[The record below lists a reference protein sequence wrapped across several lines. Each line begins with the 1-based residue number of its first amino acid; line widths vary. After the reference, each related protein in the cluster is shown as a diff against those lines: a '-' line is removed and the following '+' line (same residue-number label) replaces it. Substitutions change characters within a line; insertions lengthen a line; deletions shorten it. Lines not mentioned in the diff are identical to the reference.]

1 MFLDWKE
8 RVTVGLLHGLWGMS
22 QGFAAF
28 MTHTLDFISILLLFF
43 NPSPLPFTEERTHE
57 TNYCTVVQPLESMR
71 EYEGA
76 TRSRLV
82 RPSMRGYAEGG
93 VPPVMRMSHPPQG
106 CRASDIT
113 AALLEEQSNS
123 PTSFL
128 IGWWMTEEGLAA
140 QHFRW
145 LTACSRALRCVVI
158 LKGRGRCVCSG
169 VSVCISVTRRVILV
183 AGRRTC

>member
-1 MFLDWKE
+1 
-8 RVTVGLLHGLWGMS
+8 MS
-22 QGFAAF
+22 QAFAAF

-57 TNYCTVVQPLESMR
+57 TNYCAVVQPLESMR

-82 RPSMRGYAEGG
+82 RLSMRGYAEGG

-128 IGWWMTEEGLAA
+128 VG
-140 QHFRW
+140 
-145 LTACSRALRCVVI
+145 
-158 LKGRGRCVCSG
+158 
-169 VSVCISVTRRVILV
+169 
-183 AGRRTC
+183 